1 MPKNKKVC
9 YIEEDENN
17 NNFVKYFVLFN
28 EFQCNIKLH
37 YLLTN
42 KYIIYHNIDKLYTD
56 FLLLTNNFF
65 EEYHILYK
73 ADIPTNIENLK
84 LNISY
89 NIDLIQ
95 YIIQFRDNINTIIKY
110 NNNININII
119 NILNHMLILIN
130 KFLYIIT
137 LDN

>member
-89 NIDLIQ
+89 NNDLIQ

-110 NNNININII
+110 NNNNINII